1 MIFFDACV
9 NDNDDEMFE
18 LWRGWLEHAR
28 VTDVASDE
36 ESGAQPL
43 LTERDAFNSQSKK
56 STQLSEEEINSTLRG
71 RNQLNSKRKKS
82 TQL

>member
-1 MIFFDACV
+1 MIFFDVCV

-36 ESGAQPL
+36 ESGALPL
-43 LTERDAFNSQSKK
+43 LTERDALNSQ
-56 STQLSEEEINSTLRG
+56 
-71 RNQLNSKRKKS
+71 RKKS
-82 TQL
+82 TQLLEEEIN

>member
-9 NDNDDEMFE
+9 NNNDDEMFE

-36 ESGAQPL
+36 ESGALPL
-43 LTERDAFNSQSKK
+43 LTERDALTSQRKK
-56 STQLSEEEINSTLRG
+56 STQLSEEEINSTLTETKLWG
-71 RNQLNSKRKKS
+71 SKKITHVK
-82 TQL
+82 L

>member
-9 NDNDDEMFE
+9 KNNNHDDEMFE

-36 ESGAQPL
+36 ESGALPL
-43 LTERDAFNSQSKK
+43 LTQRDAHISQRKK
-56 STQLSEEEINSTLRG
+56 STQLS
-71 RNQLNSKRKKS
+71 QKKDVLNSQRKKS
-82 TQL
+82 T